1 MSSSATSV
9 PPTVGL
15 SLVGSAGFMAPDA
28 AALPRSQSGRL
39 SPNGVQYATDTS
51 ARHHMPGAL
60 AAATATRQRVTPHGG
75 GGGGVSA
82 SPVRGSRGPSHGQQH
97 QRSNHPRSSSGGS
110 GGLAVPSSPASH
122 VSLGGDGDSDAA
134 GEGGGGDDDDGAG
147 SAFAVAAASTQEPLP
162 TSLPALL
169 VGETQAAV
177 AAPVSNA
184 MHVCTVA
191 GNGSS
196 GHVDGVAGHCQL
208 DYPVDVALAT
218 DGTLFVAEVGSNVV
232 RAALLSPDHHHLA
245 ASAAQPAGTPAA
257 ATASVQLVTAV
268 GAPGSGSAAN
278 GDATT
283 ARFAYPCGVAVYT
296 PTLGVA
302 ASTKAASRKR
312 RRQSTALHR
321 SRISATPSLD
331 RHGDRLVIVDCLNAA
346 VRCYDCRTG
355 TVSTLLQGVH
365 RSNNTHG
372 TNGSSSSRR
381 PQQSPGKHRRNHKAR
396 SRPRT
401 GTWESNQ
408 VGWSRVEAA
417 VTATLTCST
426 SLQFR
431 EPRGCTVSSVNGMAY
446 VTDRAG
452 IFGINLE
459 SHAVRL
465 VTGGAWGRDNHGR

>member
-1 MSSSATSV
+1 
-9 PPTVGL
+9 
-15 SLVGSAGFMAPDA
+15 MAPDA

-60 AAATATRQRVTPHGG
+60 AAATATRQRVTPHVG

-82 SPVRGSRGPSHGQQH
+82 SPVRGSRGSSHGHQH
-97 QRSNHPRSSSGGS
+97 QRRNHPRSSSGGS

-122 VSLGGDGDSDAA
+122 LSLGGDGDSDAA
-134 GEGGGGDDDDGAG
+134 GERGGGGGDDDDGAG

-162 TSLPALL
+162 TALPALL
-169 VGETQAAV
+169 AGETQAAV

-232 RAALLSPDHHHLA
+232 RAALLPPDHHLP
-245 ASAAQPAGTPAA
+245 ASATQPAGTPAA

-296 PTLGVA
+296 PTLGAAA

-321 SRISATPSLD
+321 SRISVTPSLD

-372 TNGSSSSRR
+372 TNGSTSSRG
-381 PQQSPGKHRRNHKAR
+381 PQQSPGKHRRHHKAR

-408 VGWSRVEAA
+408 VGV
-417 VTATLTCST
+417 
-426 SLQFR
+426 SLLKL
-431 EPRGCTVSSVNGMAY
+431 P
-446 VTDRAG
+446 
-452 IFGINLE
+452 
-459 SHAVRL
+459 
-465 VTGGAWGRDNHGR
+465 